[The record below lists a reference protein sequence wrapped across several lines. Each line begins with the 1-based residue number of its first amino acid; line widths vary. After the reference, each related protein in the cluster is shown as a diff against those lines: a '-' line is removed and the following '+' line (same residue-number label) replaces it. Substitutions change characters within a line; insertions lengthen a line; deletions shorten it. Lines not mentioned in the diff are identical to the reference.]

1 MCSPLCI
8 NKNFLAK
15 SSFFLLF
22 NTLFFLSLS
31 ASSEALLSLS
41 FFLDSDSLS
50 QCFYIFYSE
59 FYSYCFHNFS
69 SIFYFWVKKRL
80 QLLPQPL
87 SSKFFF
93 IPYLPNFLFHSFSY
107 SPSNVFSIFFSSPV
121 CVLFISFILLL
132 FS

>member
-1 MCSPLCI
+1 MCSLLCI

-15 SSFFLLF
+15 SSFFQPF
-22 NTLFFLSLS
+22 NTLFFLPLN

-80 QLLPQPL
+80 QLLLQP
-87 SSKFFF
+87 FFF
-93 IPYLPNFLFHSFSY
+93 KLLLYYFLHKAGMLLVFVYALASY
-107 SPSNVFSIFFSSPV
+107 SNRKIK
-121 CVLFISFILLL
+121 LLV
-132 FS
+132 

>member
-15 SSFFLLF
+15 SSFFQPF
-22 NTLFFLSLS
+22 NTLFFPPLN
-31 ASSEALLSLS
+31 ASSDVLLSLS

-87 SSKFFF
+87 FFKLLVYYF
-93 IPYLPNFLFHSFSY
+93 LHKTGMLPVDFY
-107 SPSNVFSIFFSSPV
+107 T
-121 CVLFISFILLL
+121 CLL
-132 FS
+132 FPKKLCKI

>member
-15 SSFFLLF
+15 SSFFQSF

-80 QLLPQPL
+80 QLLLQP
-87 SSKFFF
+87 FFF
-93 IPYLPNFLFHSFSY
+93 KFLLYYFLHKTGMLPVFVYALAFY
-107 SPSNVFSIFFSSPV
+107 SNRKIK
-121 CVLFISFILLL
+121 LLV
-132 FS
+132 

>member
-15 SSFFLLF
+15 SSFFQPF
-22 NTLFFLSLS
+22 NTLFFLPLN
-31 ASSEALLSLS
+31 ASSEAPLSLS

-50 QCFYIFYSE
+50 QCFYIFCSE

-87 SSKFFF
+87 FFKLLVYYF
-93 IPYLPNFLFHSFSY
+93 LHKTGMLPVDF
-107 SPSNVFSIFFSSPV
+107 
-121 CVLFISFILLL
+121 CTCLL
-132 FS
+132 FPKKLYKI